1 MLVVSAYLLELIYG
15 LLISDAGIRKRHENG
30 NGQFYLTTK
39 HRSFAE
45 KICNVFKM
53 HGIDGNVRQHN
64 PGKQMLKL
72 GYTNQWRYESV
83 HTTFFTT
90 LYRKWYVDG
99 TKIVP
104 KIKTITSTML
114 AFWIIGDGHNQPMQN
129 NQSRRIILCTDSFTR
144 NDQQYL
150 IKKFS
155 KINIHSHLEKVR
167 IGKSGVQQYRIVISI
182 ARDVNNIIE
191 KITPI
196 IIPAYLEFSYKL
208 EHSIVTR
215 TRFTRHMT
223 NDLKIIAQTDP
234 QKAKSIKNKKANKHR
249 RNRHANDGKYAQKNR
264 DRANSYYANLTP
276 EQKEQKKQRRQEL
289 AWQRKNNP

>member
-1 MLVVSAYLLELIYG
+1 
-15 LLISDAGIRKRHENG
+15 
-30 NGQFYLTTK
+30 
-39 HRSFAE
+39 
-45 KICNVFKM
+45 
-53 HGIDGNVRQHN
+53 
-64 PGKQMLKL
+64 
-72 GYTNQWRYESV
+72 
-83 HTTFFTT
+83 
-90 LYRKWYVDG
+90 
-99 TKIVP
+99 
-104 KIKTITSTML
+104 ML
-114 AFWIIGDGHNQPMQN
+114 AFWIIGDGHNQLMQN
-129 NQSRRIILCTDSFTR
+129 NRSRRIILCTDSFTR

-150 IKKFS
+150 INKFS

-167 IGKSGVQQYRIVISI
+167 VGKSGVQQYRIVISI
-182 ARDVNNIIE
+182 ARDVNDIIE

-223 NDLKIIAQTDP
+223 NDLKIMAQTDP
-234 QKAKSIKNKKANKHR
+234 QKAKSIKNKNANKHR